1 MAPLKFTAGVVGGGV
16 GLGLMGTASLA
27 LDDSPKEILT
37 KAALGGTGGFAIGAG
52 GASAAEALG
61 SWGGNVGNA
70 FRNYASDYRYM
81 KNEDLYGKD
90 EANRLRDIENKE
102 RSEKMDKHLDK
113 YHPELDKKG
122 RKETAHEIAEY
133 SADTGVND
141 YKMIDKAR
149 KLESSQDLTKDQ
161 IKGLLATADKY
172 KKDKPTG
179 GVLSDSDRDQLKK
192 TMKKR
197 LEDAL
202 IKKEENEHGS
212 VSPERKAE
220 IREEAQKKA
229 NKYVKNLEKL
239 L

>member
-1 MAPLKFTAGVVGGGV
+1 MAPLRFTAGVVGGGV
-16 GLGLMGTASLA
+16 GLGLMATASMA

-52 GASAAEALG
+52 GASAVESVG
-61 SWGGNVGNA
+61 TWGGNVGNA
-70 FRNYASDYRYM
+70 FRNYGSDYRYM
-81 KNEDLYGKD
+81 KNEELYGKD

-102 RSEKMDKHLDK
+102 KSDKMDKHLDK

-122 RKETAHEIAEY
+122 RKEAAREIAEY

-149 KLESSQDLTKDQ
+149 KLESSTDLTKDQ
-161 IKGLLATADKY
+161 IKSLLATADKY
-172 KKDKPTG
+172 KSAKPTG
-179 GVLSDSDRDQLKK
+179 GVLSDADKDQLQK

-197 LEDAL
+197 LKDAL
-202 IKKEENEHGS
+202 MQREEKTHGS
-212 VSPERKAE
+212 VSSAREAELEKEANKKAE
-220 IREEAQKKA
+220 KL
-229 NKYVKNLEKL
+229 VKNLEKL